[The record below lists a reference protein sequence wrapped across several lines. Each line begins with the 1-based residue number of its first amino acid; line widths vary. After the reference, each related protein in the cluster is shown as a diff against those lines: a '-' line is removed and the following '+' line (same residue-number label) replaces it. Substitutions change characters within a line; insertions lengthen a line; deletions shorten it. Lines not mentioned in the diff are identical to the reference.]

1 MAGTIEV
8 RPDVLW
14 STSGWMFDFV
24 IRSISAEV
32 TDQALKHRLSEIEEN
47 NLGWLSL
54 PQLPEPQRAQV
65 ETAIRERLIMRA
77 EQDLP
82 QDMNQRAGV
91 VRYVQGLAD
100 VLAGMPLDQ
109 APGHAGRRSGST

>member
-8 RPDVLW
+8 RSHVLW

-24 IRSISAEV
+24 VRSISAEV
-32 TDQALKHRLSEIEEN
+32 TDPALKHRLAEIEEN

-54 PQLPEPQRAQV
+54 PQLPETQRAQV
-65 ETAIRERLIMRA
+65 ERAIRERLVTRA

-82 QDMNQRAGV
+82 QDMKQRAGV
-91 VRYVQGLAD
+91 VSYIQGLAD

-109 APGHAGRRSGST
+109 VPGHGGRRNGSA